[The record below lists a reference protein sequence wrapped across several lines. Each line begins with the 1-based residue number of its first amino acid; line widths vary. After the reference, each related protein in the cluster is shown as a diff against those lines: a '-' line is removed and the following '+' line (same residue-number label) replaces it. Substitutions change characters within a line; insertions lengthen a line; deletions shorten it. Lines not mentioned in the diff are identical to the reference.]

1 MKLEAQV
8 VMRLKFHKWSA
19 TKFVSRIIQIAK
31 GYWKLSQERSGVGL
45 TLADSEPSGM
55 VHSRDFLPT
64 VFIIKCYVPG
74 THASFLSDSP
84 E

>member
-8 VMRLKFHKWSA
+8 E
-19 TKFVSRIIQIAK
+19 
-31 GYWKLSQERSGVGL
+31 LSPKRSEVGL
-45 TLADSEPSGM
+45 TLADSEPSGE
-55 VHSRDFLPT
+55 VHPRDFFPP
-64 VFIIKCYVPG
+64 VIIIKCCVPG